1 MKRTWWYWAIQILL
15 AIVLG
20 WLVWKTLAAHW
31 AEFQSLE
38 APSDIRLGRIG
49 AAALLVWSAY
59 GVLILAWRTV
69 IQGWGQHLRV
79 AAAVRIWCV
88 SNLGRYL
95 PGKIWSA
102 AGLAVLAQREG
113 VTGWVA
119 TGAAIAM
126 QVLAVGT
133 GVAVVAAMAPGAATP
148 VSLIVAGV
156 CAVGAMVA
164 LTSKKSMAIL
174 SGLTKGKITLGPLP
188 LPSVTAGAVAALIG
202 WVLYGVAFWMLAGGL
217 GLDPMPSLPLSIG
230 VFASGYI
237 VGLIAVFAPGGV
249 LVREGVFLMLLEP
262 AMGVGAATM
271 LAVSSRVLLTATEA
285 GAALAAL
292 VFVNGQKE
300 AGVERSG

>member
-1 MKRTWWYWAIQILL
+1 MKRNWWYWAIQILL
-15 AIVLG
+15 AIILG

-38 APSDIRLGRIG
+38 APSDILLGRIG
-49 AAALLVWSAY
+49 VAALLVWSAY

-79 AAAVRIWCV
+79 SAAVRIWCV

-113 VTGWVA
+113 VTVWVA

-262 AMGVGAATM
+262 TMGVGAATM
-271 LAVSSRVLLTATEA
+271 LAVGSRVLLTATEA